1 MAELAGAVGDGER
14 ADDEVAPLNG
24 GHLRAGVLH
33 DADELVTHPGRITG
47 RRHRAVR
54 PQVAAADA
62 GGGDADE
69 RVGGLLEHGVGNV
82 LDSDVAGA
90 VHGGRS
96 HEVDLRSGVG
106 QEAGSA
112 EGRRRITA
120 MMIVGTSVRAA
131 TNAPTM
137 TGPVAPSVEASAR
150 PAAHEPAAVPKLNAE
165 TVRADASVGARP
177 A

>member
-1 MAELAGAVGDGER
+1 MNSW
-14 ADDEVAPLNG
+14 PI
-24 GHLRAGVLH
+24 RAGSP
-33 DADELVTHPGRITG
+33 ADGT
-47 RRHRAVR
+47 RAVR

-69 RVGGLLEHGVGNV
+69 RVGGQLDHGVGNV

-96 HEVDLRSGVG
+96 HEVGLRSGVG

-112 EGRRRITA
+112 EARRWMTVMA
-120 MMIVGTSVRAA
+120 IVGMSVRAA
-131 TNAPTM
+131 TNVPTT
-137 TGPVAPSVEASAR
+137 TGPVAPSVEPSAS
-150 PAAHEPAAVPKLNAE
+150 PAVHEPAAVPKLNAE
-165 TVRADASVGARP
+165 TVRADASVRARP

>member
-1 MAELAGAVGDGER
+1 MNSW
-14 ADDEVAPLNG
+14 PI
-24 GHLRAGVLH
+24 RAGSP
-33 DADELVTHPGRITG
+33 ADGT
-47 RRHRAVR
+47 RAVR

-69 RVGGLLEHGVGNV
+69 RVGGLFDPGVGNV

-96 HEVDLRSGVG
+96 HEVGLRSGVG
-106 QEAGSA
+106 QEVGCAA
-112 EGRRRITA
+112 GRRWMTA
-120 MMIVGTSVRAA
+120 MVIVGMSVRPA
-131 TNAPTM
+131 TNVPTT
-137 TGPVAPSVEASAR
+137 TGPAAPSVDSSAR